1 MRESGMGSLS
11 GKIAIVSG
19 GSDGIGR
26 AIAQKLAIEG
36 AHVVICAR
44 NEEKIAAAVD
54 AISSAGGSCEGKS
67 LDVSDAQAYAEMVSN
82 VAKDKGLDILV
93 NNAAH
98 VGMGMI
104 ADTDLDG
111 FQQNFRINMDA
122 PYMGTRAAMV
132 AMGDKGGSII
142 NISSVNGDRA
152 MQGMSGYGASKA
164 ALTHFTRNAA
174 MEGARQRI
182 RVNAVT
188 PGPIMTPAT
197 KAWFDHDPAAGA
209 AIAGANPM
217 GRIGEPEEVAN
228 VVYFLAS
235 DASSYVTGASIP
247 VDGGKANQLYVPS

>member
-1 MRESGMGSLS
+1 MGSLT
-11 GKIAIVSG
+11 GKTAIVSG

-26 AIAQKLAIEG
+26 AIAHKLAAEG

-44 NEEKIAAAVD
+44 NAEKLDAAVK
-54 AISSAGGSCEGKS
+54 AISAEGGSCESKI
-67 LDVSDAQAYAEMVSN
+67 LDVSDTQAYAQMITDI
-82 VAKDKGLDILV
+82 AKDKGLDILV

-104 ADTDLDG
+104 ADTELDG

-122 PYMGTRAAMV
+122 PYMGTRAAMM
-132 AMGDKGGSII
+132 AMSGKGGSII

-174 MEGARQRI
+174 MEGARQGI

-197 KAWFDHDPAAGA
+197 RGWFDHDPAAGA
-209 AIAGANPM
+209 AIANANPM
-217 GRIGEPEEVAN
+217 GRIGTPEEVAN
-228 VVYFLAS
+228 VVHFLAS
-235 DASSYVTGASIP
+235 DASSYVTGANIP
-247 VDGGKANQLYVPS
+247 VDGGKANELYVPS

>member
-1 MRESGMGSLS
+1 MGSLS
-11 GKIAIVSG
+11 GKTAIVSG
-19 GSDGIGR
+19 GSDGIGL
-26 AIAQKLAIEG
+26 AIARALTHEG
-36 AHVVICAR
+36 ADVVICGR
-44 NEEKIAAAVD
+44 NSEKLEA
-54 AISSAGGSCEGKS
+54 AISAIGGNCKGQI
-67 LDVSDAQAYAEMVSN
+67 LDVSDAQAYAAMISQ

-104 ADTDLDG
+104 ADTDLES

-122 PYMGTRAAMV
+122 PYLGTQAAMA
-132 AMGDKGGSII
+132 AMSEKGGSII

-174 MEGARQRI
+174 MEGARQGI

-209 AIAGANPM
+209 NPM
-217 GRIGEPEEVAN
+217 GRIGTPEEVAN
-228 VVYFLAS
+228 VVLFLAS
-235 DASSYVTGASIP
+235 DAASYVTGANIP
-247 VDGGKANQLYVPS
+247 VDGGKANELYVPT

>member
-1 MRESGMGSLS
+1 MGSLS
-11 GKIAIVSG
+11 GKTAIVSG

-26 AIAQKLAIEG
+26 AIAEKLASEG

-44 NEEKIAAAVD
+44 NQEKIDSVVS
-54 AISSAGGSCEGKS
+54 AIGENCKGHV
-67 LDVSDAQAYAEMVSN
+67 LDVSDAQAYANMIN
-82 VAKDKGLDILV
+82 QVAKDHGLDILV

-104 ADTDLDG
+104 SNTNLEA

-122 PYMGTRAAMV
+122 PYLGTQAAMA

-174 MEGARQRI
+174 MEGARQGI

-197 KAWFDHDPAAGA
+197 KAWFDHDPKAGA
-209 AIAGANPM
+209 AIANANPM
-217 GRIGEPEEVAN
+217 GRIGTPEEVAN
-228 VVYFLAS
+228 VVCFLAS
-235 DASSYVTGASIP
+235 DAASYVTGANIP
-247 VDGGKANQLYVPS
+247 VDGGKANELYVPS

>member
-1 MRESGMGSLS
+1 MGSLS
-11 GKIAIVSG
+11 GKTAIVSG

-26 AIAQKLAIEG
+26 AIAEKLASEG

-44 NEEKIAAAVD
+44 NQEKIDAAVS
-54 AISSAGGSCEGKS
+54 AIGANCEGQV
-67 LDVSDAQAYAEMVSN
+67 LDVSDAQSYADMISQ
-82 VAKDKGLDILV
+82 VAQERGLDILV

-104 ADTDLDG
+104 SDTDLDS
-111 FQQNFRINMDA
+111 FQQNFRVNMDA
-122 PYMGTRAAMV
+122 PYLGTQAAMS
-132 AMGDKGGSII
+132 AMGKKGGSII

-174 MEGARQRI
+174 MEGARQGI

-197 KAWFDHDPAAGA
+197 KAWFDHDPDAGA
-209 AIAGANPM
+209 AIANANPM
-217 GRIGEPEEVAN
+217 GRIGTPEEVAN
-228 VVYFLAS
+228 VVLFLAS
-235 DASSYVTGASIP
+235 DTSSYVTGANIP
-247 VDGGKANQLYVPS
+247 VDGGKANELYVPS

>member
-1 MRESGMGSLS
+1 MGSLL
-11 GKIAIVSG
+11 GKTAIVSG
-19 GSDGIGR
+19 GSDGIGL
-26 AIAQKLAIEG
+26 AIAKKLTSEG
-36 AHVVICAR
+36 ADVVICGR
-44 NEEKIAAAVD
+44 NPEKLEAAT
-54 AISSAGGSCEGKS
+54 SSIGGNCKGQV
-67 LDVSDAQAYAEMVSN
+67 LDVSDAQAYADMISQ

-104 ADTDLDG
+104 SDTDLDA
-111 FQQNFRINMDA
+111 FQQNFRVNMNA
-122 PYMGTRAAMV
+122 PYLGTQAAMA
-132 AMGDKGGSII
+132 AMGEKGGSII

-174 MEGARQRI
+174 MEGARQGI

-197 KAWFDHDPAAGA
+197 KAWFDHDPNAGA

-217 GRIGEPEEVAN
+217 GRIGTPEEVAN
-228 VVYFLAS
+228 VVLFLAS
-235 DASSYVTGASIP
+235 DAASYVTGANIP
-247 VDGGKANQLYVPS
+247 VDGGKTNELYVPS

>member
-1 MRESGMGSLS
+1 MGSLS
-11 GKIAIVSG
+11 GKTAIVSG

-26 AIAQKLAIEG
+26 AIAQKLASEG

-44 NEEKIAAAVD
+44 NKDKITSAVD
-54 AISSAGGSCEGKS
+54 MISANGGSCEGKV
-67 LDVSDAQAYAEMVSN
+67 LDVSDAKAYAQLVSDT
-82 VAKDKGLDILV
+82 AKSHGLDILV

-122 PYMGTRAAMV
+122 PYMGTRAAMT

-174 MEGARQRI
+174 MEGARQGI

-197 KAWFDHDPAAGA
+197 EAWFKADPASGQ
-209 AIAGANPM
+209 AIANANPM
-217 GRIGEPEEVAN
+217 GRIGTPEEVAN
-228 VVYFLAS
+228 VVFFLAS
-235 DASSYVTGASIP
+235 DAASYVTGASIP
-247 VDGGKANQLYVPS
+247 VDGGKANELHVPS

>member
-1 MRESGMGSLS
+1 MGSLS
-11 GKIAIVSG
+11 GKTAIVSG

-26 AIAQKLAIEG
+26 AIAEKLAGEG

-44 NEEKIAAAVD
+44 NQEKLDAVVS
-54 AISSAGGSCEGKS
+54 AIGGKCQGQV
-67 LDVSDAQAYAEMVSN
+67 LDVSDTKAYADMISK
-82 VAKDKGLDILV
+82 VAKAHGLDILV

-104 ADTDLDG
+104 SETDLEA

-122 PYMGTRAAMV
+122 PYLGTQAAMA

-152 MQGMSGYGASKA
+152 MQGMSGYGSSKA

-174 MEGARQRI
+174 MEGARQGI
-182 RVNAVT
+182 RVNVVT

-197 KAWFDHDPAAGA
+197 KAWFDHDPDAGA
-209 AIAGANPM
+209 AIANANPM
-217 GRIGEPEEVAN
+217 GRIGTPEEVAN
-228 VVYFLAS
+228 VVHFLAS
-235 DASSYVTGASIP
+235 DASSYVTGANIP
-247 VDGGKANQLYVPS
+247 VDGGKANELYVPS

>member
-1 MRESGMGSLS
+1 MGNLS
-11 GKIAIVSG
+11 GKTAIVSG

-26 AIAQKLAIEG
+26 AIAEKLASEG

-44 NEEKIAAAVD
+44 NQEKLDDAAQ
-54 AISSAGGSCEGKS
+54 AITAQGGSCEIRIQ
-67 LDVSDAQAYAEMVSN
+67 DVSDAQAYAQMVTDI
-82 VAKDKGLDILV
+82 AKERGLDILV

-104 ADTDLDG
+104 SDTNLEA
-111 FQQNFRINMDA
+111 FQHNFRVNMDA
-122 PYMGTRAAMV
+122 PYLGTQAAMA
-132 AMGDKGGSII
+132 AMSDTGGSII

-174 MEGARQRI
+174 MEGARKGI

-197 KAWFDHDPAAGA
+197 KAWFKADPDAGA
-209 AIAGANPM
+209 AIANANPM
-217 GRIGEPEEVAN
+217 GRIGSPEEVAN
-228 VVYFLAS
+228 VVHFLAS
-235 DASSYVTGASIP
+235 DAASYVTGASIP
-247 VDGGKANQLYVPS
+247 VDGGKANELYVPS